1 MARAFAEIAFTDS
14 VKAAQ
19 TRNGSR
25 RAYQKFDMDPERGDR
40 LTEREIEFIALG
52 DSFYMG
58 TVSETGWPYVQH
70 RGGPK
75 GFLKALDDKTLAF
88 ADFRGNKQYISIGN
102 LKVDNRVALFIMDYP
117 NQQRLKLWARARLVD
132 RSENPE
138 LIAKLQDTNYD
149 ARVERAVVFTIEA
162 FDWNCPQHITPR
174 FSPAEVERLMAPVLE
189 ENRALKAQLE
199 RTAGR
204 PDGPTP

>member
-14 VKAAQ
+14 VKTAQ
-19 TRNGSR
+19 NRNGSR

-40 LTEREIEFIALG
+40 LTEREIEFIALC

-75 GFLKALDDKTLAF
+75 GFLKALDDKSLAF

-102 LKVDNRVALFIMDYP
+102 LTVDNRVALFIMDYP

-132 RSENPE
+132 RSEDPQI
-138 LIAKLQDTNYD
+138 IAKLQDTNYD
-149 ARVERAVVFTIEA
+149 AHGERAVVFTIEA

-174 FSPAEVERLMAPVLE
+174 YTLE
-189 ENRALKAQLE
+189 EIEELIEPLRMRIEELEAELATRPKA
-199 RTAGR
+199 
-204 PDGPTP
+204 D

>member
-19 TRNGSR
+19 TRHGSR
-25 RAYQKFDMDPERGDR
+25 RAYQKFERDPERGDR
-40 LTEREIEFIALG
+40 LTEREIDFITDR

-58 TVSETGWPYVQH
+58 SVNETGWPYVQH

-75 GFLKALDDKTLAF
+75 GFLKVLDNKTVAF
-88 ADFRGNKQYISIGN
+88 ADFRGNKQYISVGN
-102 LKVDNRVALFIMDYP
+102 LNVDNRVALFIMDYP

-132 RSENPE
+132 RDQDPAQV
-138 LIAKLQDTNYD
+138 AKLQDPSCD
-149 ARVERAVVFTIEA
+149 ARVERAIVLTIEA

-174 FSPAEVERLMAPVLE
+174 FSAAEVERMIAPLRE
-189 ENRALKAQLE
+189 ENRALKAQLDL
-199 RTAGR
+199 TAAR
-204 PDGPTP
+204 PD

>member
-19 TRNGSR
+19 TRFGSR
-25 RAYQKFDMDPERGDR
+25 RAYKKFELDPERGDR
-40 LTEREIEFIALG
+40 LTERERDFLAAC

-58 TVSETGWPYVQH
+58 SVGETGWPYVQH

-75 GFLKALDDKTLAF
+75 GFLKVLDDRTVAF
-88 ADFRGNKQYISIGN
+88 ADFRGNKQYISVGN
-102 LKVDNRVALFIMDYP
+102 LNVDNRVALFVMDYP

-132 RSENPE
+132 RDVDPA
-138 LIAKLQDTNYD
+138 LVGKLQDPRYD
-149 ARVERAVVFTIEA
+149 ARVERAIVLTIEA

-174 FSPAEVERLMAPVLE
+174 FSQAEVETMLAPLLE
-189 ENRALKAQLE
+189 KNRALKAQLAE
-199 RTAGR
+199 LAPGN
-204 PDGPTP
+204 D

>member
-40 LTEREIEFIALG
+40 LTGREIEFIALR

-102 LKVDNRVALFIMDYP
+102 LNVDNRVALFIMDYP
-117 NQQRLKLWARARLVD
+117 NQQRLKLWARARLVG
-132 RSENPE
+132 RSEDPE

-174 FSPAEVERLMAPVLE
+174 FSPGEVERLMAPVLE
-189 ENRALKAQLE
+189 ENRALKAQLD

-204 PDGPTP
+204 PDGPIP

>member
-25 RAYQKFDMDPERGDR
+25 RAYQRFDMDPERGDR
-40 LTEREIEFIALG
+40 LTEREIEFIALC

-58 TVSETGWPYVQH
+58 TVSETDWPYVQH

-132 RSENPE
+132 RSEDPE

-174 FSPAEVERLMAPVLE
+174 FSPAEVERLMAPLLE
-189 ENRALKAQLE
+189 ENRVLKAQLE
-199 RTAGR
+199 RTAGW
-204 PDGPTP
+204 PDRPTP